1 MTFFQWRRFNFFDVQ
16 RDVDKGGLFAILQVG
31 DGLEFLSIISVKIE
45 MGVFIRLERLHYLE
59 ASLNVLPF

>member
-1 MTFFQWRRFNFFDVQ
+1 MQ

-31 DGLEFLSIISVKIE
+31 DGLEFLSIISVKFE